1 MAKDTPYL
9 DVQQLTKSFG
19 SLVLFRDICFSI
31 AEGQKVGLIAKNGT
45 GKSTLLS
52 ILSGVEGYDSGEII
66 FRRDLRVGMLE
77 QSPVFDP
84 EESVLDACF
93 NHQGDPER
101 VLKAKQILTKLKIRD
116 LSQPMGQLSGGS
128 RSAWPW
134 PMCSSLN
141 PICLSSTSRRTIL
154 TSR

>member
-19 SLVLFRDICFSI
+19 SLVLFRDISFSI

-52 ILSGVEGYDSGEII
+52 ILSGVEGYDNGEII

-84 EESVLDACF
+84 QESVLDACF
-93 NHQGDPER
+93 NGLR
-101 VLKAKQILTKLKIRD
+101 VTCHRQDVFFDKFVGHLNGSAVSADTVDNDAVIREPLKQPFGFFLPDDHIHFRD
-116 LSQPMGQLSGGS
+116 FKG
-128 RSAWPW
+128 
-134 PMCSSLN
+134 
-141 PICLSSTSRRTIL
+141 
-154 TSR
+154 